1 MAKWDLSKLEKV
13 ANEEAR
19 HGNREALEAMTNKY
33 DRRIAPCCQHDG
45 GGQRMTYLVRVMTG
59 VSMLINVVFG
69 GNLGETVS
77 ARNWELKRNNKF
89 NIVRLIDFVLGKDH
103 CVISWIYYRTRKW

>member
-1 MAKWDLSKLEKV
+1 MKNATELKRKRKPIAV
-13 ANEEAR
+13 TR
-19 HGNREALEAMTNKY
+19 TMT
-33 DRRIAPCCQHDG
+33 RTMI
-45 GGQRMTYLVRVMTG
+45 GQRMTYLVRVMTG

-103 CVISWIYYRTRKW
+103 CVISWTYYRTRKW